1 MNSKRPRPAESAAG
15 EVAAVP
21 LKPKHQLRARNC
33 NSSSHNAAAG
43 HVRGAG
49 TSGAKARDAPLLS
62 HIATIAAPETGEE
75 LASHHR
81 ELVSTGG
88 HIGVWSTDS
97 AQMETAPIDHATK
110 AHDAAEVSMYT
121 PACCCES
128 AARSCYKYT
137 SYAPPT
143 FSSAHAFALPLHV
156 SCSHTHTHQLDAYRA
171 SYREYRKGAA
181 EGTKT
186 GSSGAHLA
194 AKNDL
199 PPAVAAANAA
209 VTGGGIV
216 DAAATV
222 AALARRMAPPL
233 WVPRGGPQEELNFD
247 AYRASYR
254 SFRTG
259 AAMGAAGEVTDHG
272 VDSEEV
278 MTKEGKTVA
287 AQRLVFCD
295 NKLLN
300 MASSFVRAVEQS
312 GVKGI
317 EHVDPKSLV
326 DRELRSSDAAAMQ
339 RELAMQV
346 RWGEGGGVVCE
357 CARACRERG
366 RERVRSTHATLLSPT
381 TSPLPPP
388 LPLPLP
394 RYAALG

>member
-1 MNSKRPRPAESAAG
+1 
-15 EVAAVP
+15 
-21 LKPKHQLRARNC
+21 
-33 NSSSHNAAAG
+33 
-43 HVRGAG
+43 
-49 TSGAKARDAPLLS
+49 
-62 HIATIAAPETGEE
+62 
-75 LASHHR
+75 
-81 ELVSTGG
+81 
-88 HIGVWSTDS
+88 
-97 AQMETAPIDHATK
+97 
-110 AHDAAEVSMYT
+110 
-121 PACCCES
+121 
-128 AARSCYKYT
+128 
-137 SYAPPT
+137 
-143 FSSAHAFALPLHV
+143 
-156 SCSHTHTHQLDAYRA
+156 
-171 SYREYRKGAA
+171 
-181 EGTKT
+181 
-186 GSSGAHLA
+186 
-194 AKNDL
+194 
-199 PPAVAAANAA
+199 
-209 VTGGGIV
+209 
-216 DAAATV
+216 
-222 AALARRMAPPL
+222 MAPPL

-346 RWGEGGGVVCE
+346 RWGERGGGVVCE

-381 TSPLPPP
+381 ASPLPPS

>member
-1 MNSKRPRPAESAAG
+1 
-15 EVAAVP
+15 
-21 LKPKHQLRARNC
+21 
-33 NSSSHNAAAG
+33 
-43 HVRGAG
+43 
-49 TSGAKARDAPLLS
+49 
-62 HIATIAAPETGEE
+62 
-75 LASHHR
+75 
-81 ELVSTGG
+81 
-88 HIGVWSTDS
+88 
-97 AQMETAPIDHATK
+97 
-110 AHDAAEVSMYT
+110 
-121 PACCCES
+121 
-128 AARSCYKYT
+128 
-137 SYAPPT
+137 
-143 FSSAHAFALPLHV
+143 
-156 SCSHTHTHQLDAYRA
+156 
-171 SYREYRKGAA
+171 
-181 EGTKT
+181 
-186 GSSGAHLA
+186 LA

-346 RWGEGGGVVCE
+346 RWGGGGL
-357 CARACRERG
+357 
-366 RERVRSTHATLLSPT
+366 RVRSRVPREGAREGALNSRHIAFPHDIPPPPIRSPWTTEPWKRRRHRCARGALQSSPSSRTMASSHAT
-381 TSPLPPP
+381 
-388 LPLPLP
+388 
-394 RYAALG
+394 RCEAR